1 MLEQER
7 IRSVIR
13 DFVYQTFP
21 SAAQRQISDDD
32 SLIEGGIVDSLGV
45 LDLVSFLEATF
56 QVILDDDDVVG
67 GHFESIQS
75 LTAFIVE
82 RHTSVQ
88 A

>member
-7 IRSVIR
+7 VRSVIR

-21 SAAQRQISDDD
+21 TAAQRQISDDD

-56 QVILDDDDVVG
+56 QVLLDDDDVVG

-75 LTAFIVE
+75 LTTFIAE
-82 RHTSVQ
+82 RQPSVQ